1 MEVCRSWKSYK
12 GLKPPRC
19 NGDEG
24 CDVCNRIYA
33 EVQASKSDAPAYMPT
48 ELGVGVVLIGLA
60 TKQLQ
65 CLERIEALLCAH
77 SVERHQPVEPKYDG
91 SRFGRKAK

>member
-1 MEVCRSWKSYK
+1 MTKKRLKVAPVEYPDTAAVIKRGLSK
-12 GLKPPRC
+12 G
-19 NGDEG
+19 
-24 CDVCNRIYA
+24 VAYA
-33 EVQASKSDAPAYMPT
+33 PT